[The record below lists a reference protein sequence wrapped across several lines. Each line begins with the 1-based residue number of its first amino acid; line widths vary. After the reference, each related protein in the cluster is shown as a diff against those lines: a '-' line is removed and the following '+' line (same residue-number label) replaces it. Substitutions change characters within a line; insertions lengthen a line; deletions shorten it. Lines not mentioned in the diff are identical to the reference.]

1 MPFLATADHFTPPH
15 PTPPSPPSTKKKRK
29 ETGTK
34 NNLIS
39 YFHSFFSRPFL
50 YGLRFWEETN
60 IN

>member
-50 YGLRFWEETN
+50 YGLRF
-60 IN
+60 